1 MGVGMKLPAQN
12 SNAVGI
18 IIICSIWGGTAR
30 SLWHE
35 IEIKYEYFIYLCEV
49 IFFLLWRRPIT
60 TCPVCL
66 IIYDDIQKWYE
77 WEKMSRNTDFYM
89 RCDDRLIKSEISGA
103 QMWEIPIW
111 VLHLSQTFRRL
122 CWAISSTYLR
132 EFELW
137 MLDISNTKNPFNC
150 EARDGTLWVIA

>member
-111 VLHLSQTFRRL
+111 VLHLSP
-122 CWAISSTYLR
+122 
-132 EFELW
+132 
-137 MLDISNTKNPFNC
+137 DISTSMLSYLQHLSTGIWAMDAGYLKH
-150 EARDGTLWVIA
+150 EDSI